1 MLYLVTNNDLVKEK
15 YENGDNNI
23 KVVMVESANCILV
36 LNKARDLMHTGLRLE
51 THPMAGS
58 VKPNQN
64 PYKTIIVSNSN
75 NTEEEKLE
83 QLLIIENAIV
93 KSRELIEK
101 RPIPDWDDKLLND
114 FKFVDLSLIESGL
127 NSAI

>member
-1 MLYLVTNNDLVKEK
+1 
-15 YENGDNNI
+15 
-23 KVVMVESANCILV
+23 
-36 LNKARDLMHTGLRLE
+36 
-51 THPMAGS
+51 MAGS

-127 NSAI
+127 NSVI